1 MSYQNGK
8 NPAWLL
14 RMQEKWGL
22 DTAWQVITVLII
34 FSLAGSSVVFLRK
47 SLFTFLGFTELTP
60 GWIKVITYILFV
72 FPAYQ
77 CLLLAYGF
85 LLGQFDFFWEKE
97 KKMIRWVMNK
107 LGRK

>member
-1 MSYQNGK
+1 MSYQNEK

-14 RMQEKWGL
+14 RMQAKWGL
-22 DTAWQVITVLII
+22 DTVWQVIAVLII

-47 SLFTFLGFTELTP
+47 SLFAFLGFNELTP
-60 GWIKVITYILFV
+60 MWIKTVTYILFV

-77 CLLLAYGF
+77 CLLLIYGF

-97 KKMIRWVMNK
+97 KKMARWIMNK

>member
-1 MSYQNGK
+1 MSYQSGK
-8 NPAWLL
+8 SPAWIL

-22 DTAWQVITVLII
+22 ETAWQVILVLIT

-47 SLFTFLGFTELTP
+47 AFFTFLGFSEITP
-60 GWIKVITYILFV
+60 FWIKTITYILFV

-77 CLLLAYGF
+77 CLLLIYGF
-85 LLGQFDFFWEKE
+85 ILGQFDFFWEKE
-97 KKMIRWVMNK
+97 KKMGRWILNK